1 MKLKT
6 IKIQI
11 LFLGKEEF
19 INNEILQL
27 LKNDTFGKIDR
38 FIETS
43 NEKKNIFSI
52 EAEIN
57 TDEYKINYSELNSK
71 LEGKVKVKKSIEKL

>member
-19 INNEILQL
+19 INNEILKL
-27 LKNDTFGKIDR
+27 LENDKLSKLDR
-38 FIETS
+38 FIQTP

-71 LEGKVKVKKSIEKL
+71 LQGKVKVKKSIEKL